1 MLARRW
7 HTGAMSRTEGQLREV
22 PGGYAKGGAARQR
35 ILEAA
40 LAAFGEGGFKGAT
53 TRQIAEAAGVN
64 LPALKYYFGG
74 KEGLYLACAEEIVA
88 RYRARMVEPVMR
100 AQAMLE
106 ARHTPQEA
114 KAALKIVL
122 RALADQVVETREAE
136 TWAGFVLREMAEP
149 GPAFDILYD
158 QVWQPGVNIVGY
170 MIGLAAGLPAKAARI
185 EALLLISSLSAFG
198 ASRPV
203 SLKSLGWDDVG
214 PEEFTRVMA
223 NLDRR
228 IDELGG

>member
-1 MLARRW
+1 
-7 HTGAMSRTEGQLREV
+7 MSRIEGRLREV
-22 PGGYAKGGAARQR
+22 SGYAKGEAARLR
-35 ILEAA
+35 ILDAA

-88 RYRARMVEPVMR
+88 RYRARMVEPILQ

-106 ARHTPQEA
+106 ARHTPETA
-114 KAALKIVL
+114 RTTLKTVV
-122 RALADQVVETREAE
+122 RALADQMIETREAE

-149 GPAFDILYD
+149 GPAFAILYE
-158 QVWQPGVNIVGY
+158 QVWAPGVNIVAY
-170 MIGLAAGLPAKAARI
+170 MIGLASGLNPKAAHI

-198 ASRPV
+198 TARPV
-203 SLKSLGWDDVG
+203 SLQSLGWENVEG
-214 PEEFTRVMA
+214 ERFEQVMS
-223 NLDRR
+223 NLNRR
-228 IDELGG
+228 IDELAAR

>member
-1 MLARRW
+1 MAASRW
-7 HTGAMSRTEGQLREV
+7 HTGMMSRIEGRLREV
-22 PGGYAKGGAARQR
+22 SGYAKGEAARLR

-40 LAAFGEGGFKGAT
+40 LAAFGTSGFKGAT

-74 KEGLYLACAEEIVA
+74 KEGLYLACAEEIVE
-88 RYRARMVEPVMR
+88 RYRARMVEPVLQ

-106 ARHTPQEA
+106 ARHTPDEA
-114 KAALKIVL
+114 RAALKIVI
-122 RALADQVVETREAE
+122 RALAEQMVETREVEA
-136 TWAGFVLREMAEP
+136 WAGFVLREMAEP
-149 GPAFDILYD
+149 GPGFDILYE

-170 MIGLAAGLPAKAARI
+170 MIGLAGGLKPKAAQI
-185 EALLLISSLSAFG
+185 EALLMISSLSAFG

-203 SLKSLGWDDVG
+203 SLKSLGWDDVEG
-214 PEEFTRVMA
+214 ERFARVMA

-228 IDELGG
+228 IDELG

>member
-1 MLARRW
+1 
-7 HTGAMSRTEGQLREV
+7 MSRTEGRLREV

-88 RYRARMVEPVMR
+88 RYRARMVEPIVR

-106 ARHTPQEA
+106 ARQTRAEA
-114 KAALKIVL
+114 RAALKTVL
-122 RALADQVVETREAE
+122 RALADQMMETREAE
-136 TWAGFVLREMAEP
+136 AWAGFVLREMAEP
-149 GPAFDILYD
+149 GPAFAILYE
-158 QVWQPGVNIVGY
+158 QVWAPGIQVVAY
-170 MIGLAAGLPAKAARI
+170 MVGLAGGLGPQAARI

-198 ASRPV
+198 AFRPV
-203 SLKSLGWDDVG
+203 SLQSLDWTDAQG
-214 PEEFTRVMA
+214 ERFEQVMA

-228 IDELGG
+228 IDELAR

>member
-1 MLARRW
+1 
-7 HTGAMSRTEGQLREV
+7 MSRIEGRPREIS
-22 PGGYAKGGAARQR
+22 GYAKGEVARLR

-40 LAAFGEGGFKGAT
+40 LAAFGDGGFKGAT
-53 TRQIAEAAGVN
+53 TRQIAQIAGVN

-74 KEGLYLACAEEIVA
+74 KEGLYLACADEIVA
-88 RYRARMVEPVMR
+88 RYRDRMVGPILQ

-106 ARHTPQEA
+106 ANHTPEVA
-114 KAALKIVL
+114 KAALKLVM

-158 QVWQPGVNIVGY
+158 YVWQPGVNIVGY
-170 MIGLAAGLPAKAARI
+170 IIGLASGLAPRAAQL
-185 EALLLISSLSAFG
+185 EALLMISSLSAFG

-203 SLKSLGWDDVG
+203 SVRSLGWDEVG
-214 PEEFTRVMA
+214 PGEFAQVIA